1 MGRFDALTQIEELS
15 EKKPVKKLHTEPIVN
30 ELKKSAFFHPK
41 KQRLTPLPEKLDTD
55 TSKKPARIEK
65 KPEIMNS
72 RIHEIPSPIEDTNDK
87 PQKYSTLLYVNSIRK
102 IKLFAANRDIKDYE
116 VIELALTAFFEK
128 NK

>member
-1 MGRFDALTQIEELS
+1 MGRFDALTQIEEIP
-15 EKKPVKKLHTEPIVN
+15 EKKPVKKLHTEPVVN
-30 ELKKSAFFHPK
+30 GMEDSSFFHPK
-41 KQRLTPLPEKLDTD
+41 KHPPTPLPEKSDTD

-72 RIHEIPSPIEDTNDK
+72 RIHEVPSPIEDTNDK

>member
-1 MGRFDALTQIEELS
+1 MGRFDALTQIEE
-15 EKKPVKKLHTEPIVN
+15 KPEIKLVKKLPADAIVN
-30 ELKKSAFFHPK
+30 ELEQPP
-41 KQRLTPLPEKLDTD
+41 TPLPDTNTRKKLAST
-55 TSKKPARIEK
+55 KE

-72 RIHEIPSPIEDTNDK
+72 RIHEIPSPLDDTNDK

-102 IKLFAANRDIKDYE
+102 IKLFAATRDIKDYE